1 MAAARTTMI
10 ARIFDKLGLNR
21 LARREK
27 IVLAVGCI
35 FVGGFLC
42 IQLVAEPFFSSKETV
57 RRLVDRRQFEL
68 TDMLMLR
75 QQYIGLVE
83 QQSDIAQLVL
93 ARSGDFSLFSFLE
106 QQAAAAG
113 IKGRVAF
120 MRPSTQE
127 LEGEFSE
134 SSVEMKIERLTTENL
149 VDFLQRIEDRE
160 QLVFIRRM
168 AIQKNS
174 DEAGLLDITLN
185 VLTYEQ
191 AAPREV

>member
-1 MAAARTTMI
+1 
-10 ARIFDKLGLNR
+10 
-21 LARREK
+21 
-27 IVLAVGCI
+27 
-35 FVGGFLC
+35 
-42 IQLVAEPFFSSKETV
+42 
-57 RRLVDRRQFEL
+57 VDRRQFEL

-120 MRPSTQE
+120 MRPSSQE

>member
-1 MAAARTTMI
+1 MAAARTTII
-10 ARIFDKLGLNR
+10 ARIFDKLGLDR

-27 IVLAVGCI
+27 IVLAAGCI
-35 FVGGFLC
+35 FVGGFLF

-120 MRPSTQE
+120 MRPSSQE